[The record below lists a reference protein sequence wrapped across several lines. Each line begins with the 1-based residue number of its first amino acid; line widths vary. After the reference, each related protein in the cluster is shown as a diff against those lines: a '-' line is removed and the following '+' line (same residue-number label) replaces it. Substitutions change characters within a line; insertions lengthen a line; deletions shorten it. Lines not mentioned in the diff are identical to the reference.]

1 MQVEGQELTEYLKA
15 VAEAAENGLKNTEFI
30 VSPQDT
36 IIVELAVVNTKKAE
50 GGLKI
55 LVLKAEG
62 QYNKDEISKIT
73 IPIRRKKEYPVRS
86 R

>member
-1 MQVEGQELTEYLKA
+1 MEVEGKELTEYLRA
-15 VAEAAENGLKNTEFI
+15 IAEAAENGLKNTEFI

-36 IIVELAVVNTKKAE
+36 IFVELAVINTKKVE

-55 LVLKAEG
+55 HVLKAEG

-73 IPIRRKKEYPVRS
+73 IPIRRKNKYSVA
-86 R
+86 